1 MKQFVASLLLLGQF
15 AVTGSVLAVTPND
28 ANFDEQWYLEQ
39 VGAKEAWDI
48 VTDASSVTVAI
59 IDSGIDLNHPDL
71 AGNIWVNDDPVNG
84 LDDDQNGFVD
94 DLNGWDFVTRDNDPT
109 PDFSEVEI
117 DPIAINHGTMV
128 AGIVGALGNN
138 NEGTTG
144 IAWKVK
150 IMSLR
155 GLNSAGAGSSTD
167 VANAIY
173 YAVGNGADI
182 INLSFSGYESDNILN
197 DAIAFAFHSGVVIV
211 AAMGNASVDAD
222 EKTVY
227 PVCLQSG
234 DKDYVIGVGASDRN
248 DEKADFSNYGS
259 ECTDLVAPGVSIFG
273 LSYQD
278 VVNEYDAYYDDGWQG
293 TSVAAPMVVGAS
305 ALLLAKYPNL
315 TPTGV
320 RLALEA
326 GVDAIP
332 DSEPEKANLGAGRL
346 NISKAL
352 TAGEG
357 FVVAGDTEEETRY
370 IRTAGSSAVYAVVK
384 GKRYIFIN
392 SQSYFT
398 WEDDFT
404 AVEVVTDSELG
415 AIDLGGIALPKYGV
429 VLVKI
434 QSVPAVFAV
443 ERNPENP
450 YRPYLRHIATESIAI
465 SMYGADWAD
474 YVIDVEPTHF
484 SKFGEGAKIES
495 PIAVDKTVMKKRVNL
510 AK

>member
-15 AVTGSVLAVTPND
+15 AISAPVLARESNDPNVSD
-28 ANFDEQWYLEQ
+28 QWYLEQ
-39 VGAKEAWDI
+39 IGAFDAWDTQ
-48 VTDASSVTVAI
+48 TDASSVVVAI
-59 IDSGIDLNHPDL
+59 IDSGIDLDHPDL
-71 AGNIWVNDDPVNG
+71 AGNIWVNDDPIDGIDN
-84 LDDDQNGFVD
+84 DQNGFID
-94 DLNGWDFVTRDNDPT
+94 DRNGWDFVSDDNDPT
-109 PDFSEVEI
+109 PDVTEDEL
-117 DPIAINHGTMV
+117 DPIAMTHGTMV

-138 NEGTTG
+138 SVGTSG
-144 IAWKVK
+144 IAWRVRL
-150 IMSLR
+150 MSLR

-173 YAVGNGADI
+173 YAVANGADI
-182 INLSFSGYESDNILN
+182 INLSFSGYESDDILN
-197 DAIAFAFHSGVVIV
+197 DAIAYAFHSGVVIV
-211 AAMGNASVDAD
+211 AAMGNANVNAND
-222 EKTVY
+222 KTVY
-227 PVCLQSG
+227 PVCLRSG
-234 DKDYVIGVGASDRN
+234 EDDYVIGVGASDRR
-248 DEKADFSNYGS
+248 DERADFSNYGS

-278 VVNEYDAYYDDGWQG
+278 AVNGYDDFYDNGWQG

-332 DSEPEKANLGAGRL
+332 DTEPEKAHLGAGRL
-346 NISKAL
+346 NVAKAL
-352 TAGEG
+352 TAGES
-357 FVVAGDTEEETRY
+357 FVTPEEAGEDARY

-398 WEDDFT
+398 WEDDFSP
-404 AVEVVTDSELG
+404 VEVVTDAELG

-443 ERNPENP
+443 MQNPENP
-450 YRPYLRHIATESIAI
+450 YRPYLRHIKTEEVAIA
-465 SMYGADWAD
+465 MYGSDWAD

-484 SKFGEGAKIES
+484 SKFGEGAVIES
-495 PIAVDKTVMKKRVNL
+495 PIAVDKSIMKKRTSL